1 MAMKIEKI
9 NSDNRGD
16 IYGYKIGN
24 RQHIIVTFNEEGIA
38 RGGHYH
44 KTNQWHICLAGKLN
58 VKIRDVV
65 NEIETER
72 IMIESNSILI
82 PAGFAHLFIAEEPSV
97 LAESRIG
104 DYEATDYEP
113 YRKLARPK

>member
-1 MAMKIEKI
+1 MEIKKI
-9 NSDNRGD
+9 NSDNRGE
-16 IYGYKIGN
+16 IYNYQIGD
-24 RQHIIVTFNEEGIA
+24 RTHVIVTFKEGVH

-44 KTNQWHICLAGKLN
+44 DTAQCHIVLAGKFKVLFCDMDT
-58 VKIRDVV
+58 KEEWEED
-65 NEIETER
+65 
-72 IMIESNSILI
+72 MIEGDSTMI
-82 PAGFAHLFIAEEPSV
+82 PARVAHLFKAKEDGV